1 MQDIKDRLKNLK
13 KIIQEHDHAYYLLD
27 DPLISDHE
35 YDSLFQELKKIEWVD
50 VDQTSKKQ
58 EQTTTS
64 TH

>member
-35 YDSLFQELKKIEWVD
+35 YDSLFQELKKLNLKIPI
-50 VDQTSKKQ
+50 
-58 EQTTTS
+58 
-64 TH
+64 